1 MCQLHLIF
9 SNHFLV
15 KSDNILPVQM
25 PKTDAV
31 IMIRTLSWDNPIL
44 NVEDNQLGIQGCCF
58 FLTPPSPLP
67 PPPTILCAL
76 QIWGSKHLMQPTNL
90 VSRVVASSWHPNDF
104 WCIAGLRIKTFNTT
118 VGKIDTDDIINY
130 FRNKPHQFQR
140 RVYCRFGFCCCLAWG
155 FLSICLV
162 EKLY

>member
-31 IMIRTLSWDNPIL
+31 IMIRTLSRDNPIL
-44 NVEDNQLGIQGCCF
+44 KGTVQPTWYPGLLLLLDPNDSVCIANLRIQTFNATNQLGIQ
-58 FLTPPSPLP
+58 
-67 PPPTILCAL
+67 
-76 QIWGSKHLMQPTNL
+76 
-90 VSRVVASSWHPNDF
+90 RVVASSWHPNDF
-104 WCIAGLRIKTFNTT
+104 VCIAGLRIKTFNTT